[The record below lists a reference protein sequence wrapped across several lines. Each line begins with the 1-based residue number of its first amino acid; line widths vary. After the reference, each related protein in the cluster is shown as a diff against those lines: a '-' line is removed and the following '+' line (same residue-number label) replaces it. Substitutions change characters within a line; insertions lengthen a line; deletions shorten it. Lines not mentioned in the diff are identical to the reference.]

1 MQAGKRRL
9 ISAIAKALTKASI
22 ADIQKALN

>member
-9 ISAIAKALTKASI
+9 GRRLRKHHNPGI
-22 ADIQKALN
+22 